1 MLIPVAIMA
10 QMLRLV
16 AGRKRR
22 LADNRFA
29 LENRLA
35 LCPRWLS
42 AQYWQLIT
50 GSKELWDL
58 ICSFLQ
64 HTSFVRL
71 TISCRSLSTCKK
83 KIAAVEARILHR
95 TLVQFKRHYRSL
107 GTDASR

>member
-64 HTSFVRL
+64 PASFLRL
-71 TISCRSLSTCKK
+71 TIACRSLSTYGST
-83 KIAAVEARILHR
+83 AAVAARILHR
-95 TLVQFKRHYRSL
+95 VEVLFKRHYRSL
-107 GTDASR
+107 G